1 MFLTL
6 QITDATL
13 LLYSQ
18 EMRSPWK
25 YEIMFMKIGILYH
38 PMNESAR
45 KLANKLEKTLT
56 KKGVSIWLCSSWD
69 VESARTK
76 TNGTE
81 LILSIGGDGTI
92 LRAAQAVI
100 PGKTPITGIN
110 MGNLG
115 FMTELSAAETE
126 DELYRILD
134 GEGWIDERCL
144 LEAEVLPCEG
154 SPRSTF
160 YALNDIVIARGSVAR
175 VIYVTAFIDSAL
187 LTTYKADGVILA
199 TATGSTGYAL
209 AAGGPI
215 LPPHSTDFLLL
226 PIVPLLNVKNCV
238 VLPPDSKVQLSVQA
252 VHPATLS
259 IDGHTNLPLN
269 SGAVIKVR
277 RSRHKVRFL
286 RIHPASSFYSTLEK
300 RLKGKQ

>member
-1 MFLTL
+1 ML
-6 QITDATL
+6 
-13 LLYSQ
+13 
-18 EMRSPWK
+18 K
-25 YEIMFMKIGILYH
+25 KIGILYH

-45 KLANKLEKTLT
+45 ELAKKLEKTLT
-56 KKGVSIWLCSSWD
+56 NKGVAIWLCSSWN

-76 TNGTE
+76 TDGTE

-110 MGNLG
+110 LGNLG
-115 FMTELSAAETE
+115 FMTELSVAEIE

-134 GEGWIDERCL
+134 GEGWIDERFL
-144 LEAEVLPCEG
+144 LEAEVVLEKGGPHHKY
-154 SPRSTF
+154 
-160 YALNDIVIARGSVAR
+160 YALNDVVIARGSVVR
-175 VIYVTAFIDSAL
+175 VIYVTVSIDGAL

-215 LPPHSTDFLLL
+215 LPPHSKDFLLL
-226 PIVPLLNVKNCV
+226 PIVPLLSAKYTV
-238 VLPPDSKVQLSVQA
+238 VLPSDSRVQLSVQA

-269 SGAVIKVR
+269 SGAVIRVR
-277 RSRHKVRFL
+277 HSRQKIRFL
-286 RIHPASSFYSTLEK
+286 RIHPESSFYSTLEK

>member
-1 MFLTL
+1 ML
-6 QITDATL
+6 
-13 LLYSQ
+13 
-18 EMRSPWK
+18 K
-25 YEIMFMKIGILYH
+25 KIGILYH

-45 KLANKLEKTLT
+45 ELAKKLEKTLT
-56 KKGVSIWLCSSWD
+56 NKGVAIWLCSSWN

-76 TNGTE
+76 TDGTE

-110 MGNLG
+110 LGNLG
-115 FMTELSAAETE
+115 FMTELSVAEIE
-126 DELYRILD
+126 DELYCILD
-134 GEGWIDERCL
+134 GEGWIDERFL
-144 LEAEVLPCEG
+144 LEAEVVLEKGGPHHKY
-154 SPRSTF
+154 
-160 YALNDIVIARGSVAR
+160 YALNDVVIARGSVVR
-175 VIYVTAFIDSAL
+175 VIYVTVSIDGAL

-215 LPPHSTDFLLL
+215 LPPHSKDFLLL
-226 PIVPLLNVKNCV
+226 PIVPLLSAKYTV
-238 VLPPDSKVQLSVQA
+238 VLPSDSRVQLSVQA

-269 SGAVIKVR
+269 SGAVIRVR
-277 RSRHKVRFL
+277 HSRQKIRFL
-286 RIHPASSFYSTLEK
+286 RIHPESSFYSTLEK